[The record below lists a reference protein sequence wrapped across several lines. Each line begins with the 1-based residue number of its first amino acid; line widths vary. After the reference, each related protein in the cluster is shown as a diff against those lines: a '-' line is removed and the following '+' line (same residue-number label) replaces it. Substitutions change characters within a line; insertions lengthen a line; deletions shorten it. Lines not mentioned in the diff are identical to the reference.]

1 MIQEKREKI
10 TSKSICYKWI
20 SSFQI
25 LLQTYIIS
33 TIYYKLFR
41 FTKKNFLLEKRYPDN
56 WAPNKWMKSINL
68 PSQNSFGQFFHQKW
82 QNKWSW
88 MGDINKITH
97 IIIQVNL
104 HFFSLSFLSFE
115 KRWSVSLKLMRSK
128 LLWSTKYWKNNLFEQ
143 YLCRTIDFGI

>member
-1 MIQEKREKI
+1 MV
-10 TSKSICYKWI
+10 ICYSKHL
-20 SSFQI
+20 SRSQVFK
-25 LLQTYIIS
+25 Y
-33 TIYYKLFR
+33 YYKHTL
-41 FTKKNFLLEKRYPDN
+41 FLLFTTNCLDLRKRIFYSKKWYPDN

-128 LLWSTKYWKNNLFEQ
+128 LLWSRKYWKKNSYIISN
-143 YLCRTIDFGI
+143 I